1 MAISEK
7 LSGDTVG
14 VRLGQP
20 YRQSTLGAVGNFFD
34 REDVLGYLLLVPVL
48 VILGVFVGYPF
59 VYGVWLAFTDTTI
72 VHQGQFTGLDNL
84 ERLLGDSIFRQAAS
98 NSFIYTGVT
107 TVFKLVLGLAMA
119 AILNVKFRLN
129 RFVRSATLLPPS
141 IAYGRLPVQATATLL
156 IRWMSW
162 ELKLVISPVVPRRE
176 SSPFM

>member
-7 LSGDTVG
+7 LSGDTVA

-84 ERLLGDSIFRQAAS
+84 ERTPRSAAS
-98 NSFIYTGVT
+98 
-107 TVFKLVLGLAMA
+107 
-119 AILNVKFRLN
+119 
-129 RFVRSATLLPPS
+129 VRPRPIRSSTRALPPFS
-141 IAYGRLPVQATATLL
+141 SWCWAW
-156 IRWMSW
+156 RWPLFST
-162 ELKLVISPVVPRRE
+162 
-176 SSPFM
+176 